1 MFRSLFG
8 SLLNHLYR
16 YGNENVSVRHLSLI
30 CITSILTTIYLL
42 KNCSVYGR
50 TCRIYCLKSFAFFR
64 IEFRQVKKKKMLF
77 ASLGR
82 SIMGKTV
89 SEVLSAALRLRPQA
103 VLKTEGTVFP
113 NTDLPSGE

>member
-1 MFRSLFG
+1 
-8 SLLNHLYR
+8 
-16 YGNENVSVRHLSLI
+16 
-30 CITSILTTIYLL
+30 
-42 KNCSVYGR
+42 
-50 TCRIYCLKSFAFFR
+50 
-64 IEFRQVKKKKMLF
+64 MLF